1 MYRRAT
7 LAEMRARHTDLDF
20 YRATDRT
27 TFRLR
32 VQNEFASRLT
42 PEVVAEAAHLS
53 GRPASSFADRFA
65 AIREIAER
73 RIEQIGRK
81 GRR

>member
-1 MYRRAT
+1 VRAH
-7 LAEMRARHTDLDF
+7 HTDLDL
-20 YRATDRT
+20 YRATDRA

-32 VQNEFASRLT
+32 VQNEFAGRLT

-81 GRR
+81 GRRQ

>member
-1 MYRRAT
+1 V
-7 LAEMRARHTDLDF
+7 RARHTDLDLT
-20 YRATDRT
+20 RATDRA

-32 VQNEFASRLT
+32 VQNEFAGRFT
-42 PEVVAEAAHLS
+42 PEVVAEAVHLS
-53 GRPASSFADRFA
+53 GRPASSFVDRFA

-73 RIEQIGRK
+73 RIEQIGRT